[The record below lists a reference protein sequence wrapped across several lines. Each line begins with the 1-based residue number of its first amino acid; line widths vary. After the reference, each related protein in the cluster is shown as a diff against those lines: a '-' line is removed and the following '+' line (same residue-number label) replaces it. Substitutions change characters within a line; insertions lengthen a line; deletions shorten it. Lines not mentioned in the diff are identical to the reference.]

1 MNTNCTNQYNWLY
14 LRFLFPILMA
24 LIGSSMA
31 AYGQD
36 GTQKWAFPTGGF
48 VGSPAIGA
56 DGTLYVGSNDFNLYA
71 INPDGTQ
78 KWAFPTGNN
87 VGSPA
92 IGADGTVYVGS
103 FELLNNLYAI
113 NPDGTQK
120 WVFRT
125 GEAVNASPAIG
136 ADGTLYVG
144 NFASNLIAINPDG
157 TLKWFFHTGGAFV
170 TSSPAIGADGTVYV
184 GAATGRLPG
193 TGDLFA
199 INPDGT
205 QKWAFPAADV
215 SSSPAIGA
223 DGTLYVGSS
232 GDSIIYAINPD
243 GTQKWAFPTGDNV
256 RSSPAIGT
264 DGTVYVGSNDNNLYA
279 INPDGTQK
287 WAFPTGG
294 NVSPPAIGADG
305 TLYVGSGDGNLYAI
319 NGSSGGLSP
328 DAPWPKFSHD
338 VKNTGRVPQG
348 PNTVLVANFMNGN
361 TDFFRSRIYLWN
373 PSVSPGSVS
382 VRVFTLEQTGF
393 STLLGMVNL
402 GSLGSRSALNLR
414 LEDILDDLLIP
425 RPYETDA
432 GNLTLEFTIGA
443 ADVIGAAQVFDNSQS
458 LAFGTYPLQR
468 IE

>member
-56 DGTLYVGSNDFNLYA
+56 DGT
-71 INPDGTQ
+71 
-78 KWAFPTGNN
+78 
-87 VGSPA
+87 
-92 IGADGTVYVGS
+92 VYVGS

-125 GEAVNASPAIG
+125 GGAVNAS
-136 ADGTLYVG
+136 
-144 NFASNLIAINPDG
+144 
-157 TLKWFFHTGGAFV
+157 
-170 TSSPAIGADGTVYV
+170 
-184 GAATGRLPG
+184 
-193 TGDLFA
+193 
-199 INPDGT
+199 
-205 QKWAFPAADV
+205 
-215 SSSPAIGA
+215 
-223 DGTLYVGSS
+223 
-232 GDSIIYAINPD
+232 
-243 GTQKWAFPTGDNV
+243 
-256 RSSPAIGT
+256 
-264 DGTVYVGSNDNNLYA
+264 
-279 INPDGTQK
+279 
-287 WAFPTGG
+287 
-294 NVSPPAIGADG
+294 PAIGADG

>member
-56 DGTLYVGSNDFNLYA
+56 DGALYVGSNDFNLYA

-125 GEAVNASPAIG
+125 GGAVNASPAIG

-243 GTQKWAFPTGDNV
+243 GTQKWAFPTGD
-256 RSSPAIGT
+256 
-264 DGTVYVGSNDNNLYA
+264 
-279 INPDGTQK
+279 
-287 WAFPTGG
+287 